1 MPRESIVV
9 GGGVMEEDPKIMRR
23 WAVLANSSMRDR
35 ESSCVVDT
43 VKVMKVGKGPRTVL
57 MVLAITAGLLTG
69 AALDVVGSTGAVV
82 ASAATANCGAPRG
95 TAVFT
100 LTDMAPGVRLNLS
113 LGSKVI
119 VRTPKWHGEHATE
132 FNNSNRKVLRQICST
147 LTSSGGRMAVFVA
160 QHVGRSLLGATVTPP
175 VDTFMPSW
183 FGTVTVNA
191 GSST

>member
-1 MPRESIVV
+1 
-9 GGGVMEEDPKIMRR
+9 MEEDPKIMRR

-113 LGSKVI
+113 SARKSSYERPNG
-119 VRTPKWHGEHATE
+119 TE
-132 FNNSNRKVLRQICST
+132 ST
-147 LTSSGGRMAVFVA
+147 RL
-160 QHVGRSLLGATVTPP
+160 
-175 VDTFMPSW
+175 
-183 FGTVTVNA
+183 
-191 GSST
+191 SSTTRTGRYYVRFVRP

>member
-1 MPRESIVV
+1 
-9 GGGVMEEDPKIMRR
+9 MEEDPKIMRR

-57 MVLAITAGLLTG
+57 MVLAITSGLLTG
-69 AALDVVGSTGAVV
+69 AALDAGVVV